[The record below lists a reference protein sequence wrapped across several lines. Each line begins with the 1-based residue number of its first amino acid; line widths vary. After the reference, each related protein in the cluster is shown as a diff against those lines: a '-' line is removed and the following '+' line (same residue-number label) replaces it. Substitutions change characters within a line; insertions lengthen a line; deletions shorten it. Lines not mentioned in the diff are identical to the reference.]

1 LVALTGT
8 DPHDARESVATFLV
22 GDWYVE
28 PAAGQIT
35 RGDRRVRL
43 EPRVMDVLA
52 YLAARPGQVVSRESL
67 EASVWAGMV
76 VGYEALTNTMQKL
89 RKALGDD
96 SRQPRYIETVSKR
109 GYRLI
114 AEVRAPVEAA
124 AVPRDTSTRAPRSRL
139 IAVLLVVLLLIGIAA
154 WYLMAEHGETIAPAT
169 DVADAPVPVAVLPFD
184 NISGDPEQQYFA
196 AGITSDLVTE
206 LSGVE
211 QLAVISED
219 STTLYRDASLEHI
232 GRELGVRYVLKG
244 NVRRD
249 GTKVRLNAQLVET
262 QTGRHL
268 WAKRFDATLEDTF
281 AVQDDITRQIA
292 GVLQVHFNADRRSL
306 IDRYVPGIAAYDVFL
321 RGLDHYGRR
330 SFDDLEL
337 AASYYRQA
345 MELDPR
351 FARAYA
357 NLGLVHLRH
366 AIDGWE
372 IDPRGSLDEARE
384 LAQQALRLN
393 DQLAEIHFVN
403 AFVDLFRREYEDS
416 IHGLEQALKL
426 RPSYADAYAM
436 LAWVLQFAGRPEQA
450 APNLQRAIQL
460 NPYTPA
466 SYLLVQGE
474 GQFQVGDYS
483 GAIRSL
489 ERALEKNPVNPRA
502 QIVLAAAYAQAD
514 RLDDANWI
522 VESLLAE
529 HPTLTRAR
537 LQDAFP
543 YRDELLWHSLHEG
556 LRKAGVPE

>member
-1 LVALTGT
+1 
-8 DPHDARESVATFLV
+8 
-22 GDWYVE
+22 
-28 PAAGQIT
+28 
-35 RGDRRVRL
+35 
-43 EPRVMDVLA
+43 MDVLA

-219 STTLYRDASLEHI
+219 STSLYRDASLEHI